1 MKKQLLFLVLLVSSF
16 STSLLAQ
23 SKTEDVFKTFRFGLF
38 AGPTFNSLRPVAG
51 SSEEYKIEKTGG
63 KVGFSFGLMAD
74 YNINERY
81 TLYTGIGLD
90 WRGGGVSALLPTTS
104 KPKSGY
110 MRGAD
115 VKYKTQY
122 LTIPIGLKMTAATV
136 DKIKIQALA
145 GFDLGILLSQKGD
158 YTFTTNVWDSS
169 KNNYTTNSM
178 EKAKLGGIATV
189 VPVNLGWSIGAAGEY
204 DLNGKNSVLVQLIY
218 RNGFVDVT
226 TPKTNI
232 DGNKF
237 SDGNVRSN
245 SFDIRFGYTF

>member
-1 MKKQLLFLVLLVSSF
+1 MKKQFLLLSLFVASF
-16 STSLLAQ
+16 SSSVMAQ

-51 SSEEYKIEKTGG
+51 SSEEYKVEKTGG

-81 TLYTGIGLD
+81 TVYTGLGLD
-90 WRGGGVSALLPTTS
+90 WRGGGVSALLPATS
-104 KPKSGY
+104 TPKSGY
-110 MRGAD
+110 LRGAD

-122 LTIPIGLKMTAATV
+122 LTVPIGLKMTAATF
-136 DKIKIQALA
+136 DKIKVQALA

-158 YTFTTNVWDSS
+158 YTYTLNGWDST
-169 KNNYTTNSM
+169 KNNYVTKSE
-178 EKAKLGGIATV
+178 EKAKLGGLATV

-204 DLNGKNSVLVQLIY
+204 DLNGKNSVIVQLIY

-232 DGNKF
+232 DGSKF